1 MSQRRV
7 NIIKPALLPADLE
20 DVPWFPRKISELDR
34 CSHRVLMYGTEL
46 DADHPVSVRFTSS
59 LPALPLS
66 GQCAMFCAVMLY
78 CRAISCLSLMT
89 ESGLSDD

>member
-1 MSQRRV
+1 MFQRGV
-7 NIIKPALLPADLE
+7 NIIKPALFSAELE

-46 DADHPVSVRFTSS
+46 DADHPVSVRFTCP

-66 GQCAMFCAVMLY
+66 EQCAVFCAVTLY
-78 CRAISCLSLMT
+78 CRAILCLSFMT
-89 ESGLSDD
+89 KSRL